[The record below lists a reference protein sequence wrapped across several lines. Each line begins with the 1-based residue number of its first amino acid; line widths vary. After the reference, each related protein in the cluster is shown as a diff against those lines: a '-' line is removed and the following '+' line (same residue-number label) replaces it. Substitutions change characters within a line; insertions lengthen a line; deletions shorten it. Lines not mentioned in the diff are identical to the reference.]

1 VSSTRVLDFLFIVR
15 GMKEMPS
22 KTALAA
28 NLRRLMDKEQLSEA
42 QAAKKTGVSQKGIN
56 KILNEST
63 SATIDIIERLA
74 QGFNIPTWLIIT
86 PNMDSEEQSLLE
98 SYRNSS
104 ESAKHIFRGVAQ
116 ASTPYVDEEKH
127 AQNK

>member
-1 VSSTRVLDFLFIVR
+1 
-15 GMKEMPS
+15 MPS

-28 NLRRLMDKEQLSEA
+28 NLRHLMDKNKLSEA

-74 QGFNIPTWLIIT
+74 HGFNIPTWLIIT
-86 PNMDSEEQSLLE
+86 PHMNSDEQSLLE

-104 ESAKHIFRGVAQ
+104 ESAKNIFRGVAQ
-116 ASTPYVDEEKH
+116 ASAPYANEEKH